1 MIQELR
7 NGEVWR
13 RDARLVRKVEITL
26 DALGAPATI
35 KADIAF
41 RFSEQT
47 SGEVAFEP
55 DAAVELSRA
64 DLLRAH
70 PRAEE
75 VFQAITSL
83 VLSKK

>member
-7 NGEVWR
+7 NSEVWR
-13 RDARLVRKVEITL
+13 RDARLVRKIEITL
-26 DALGAPATI
+26 DPLGVPSAA
-35 KADIAF
+35 KADVAF

-64 DLLRAH
+64 DLFRAH

-83 VLSKK
+83 ALSKR